1 MQGQHISVSFAFS
14 LAVQVGSVVAVSSG
28 DCLTE
33 ETDSEVNP
41 EASAEAKRSCGMLA
55 RLVADNPSVD
65 HPCCFFLWCHLD
77 TAHVGPEESVPLSCW
92 PHPLVH
98 LKKGLVELMHLR
110 GNRSSGG
117 TIWRGDGFG
126 NL

>member
-1 MQGQHISVSFAFS
+1 MQGQQISVSVAFS
-14 LAVQVGSVVAVSSG
+14 LAVQVGSVVAVSG
-28 DCLTE
+28 GNGLTE

-41 EASAEAKRSCGMLA
+41 EASAEAEGSCGVLA
-55 RLVADNPSVD
+55 RLVANNPGVD

-77 TAHVGPEESVPLSCW
+77 TAHVRPEESVPLSSW

-98 LKKGLVELMHLR
+98 LKEGPVELKHSR
-110 GNRSSGG
+110 GNRSPGG

-126 NL
+126 N